1 MAFRL
6 MRYTLAAMQRH
17 LDAGHDTLPL
27 VVPILF
33 YHGTISPWP
42 HPRNWYHLFHHPEL
56 ASALYSGDFPLV
68 DLTVMPDN
76 QIVRHQLMAMLELLQ
91 KHIRQRDLAELQPML
106 ITLLAQGYLTENQ
119 INTLIR
125 YMLLAGSTEKP
136 GPLIRELAKQSPR
149 HKELLM
155 TIAEWL
161 EEKGR
166 KKGRKEGRLEGRQ
179 EGLQEGRQEISRSIA
194 QKMLSCGLEPNMVM
208 ELTGLSQ
215 EELSSL
221 SR

>member
-1 MAFRL
+1 
-6 MRYTLAAMQRH
+6 
-17 LDAGHDTLPL
+17 
-27 VVPILF
+27 
-33 YHGTISPWP
+33 
-42 HPRNWYHLFHHPEL
+42 
-56 ASALYSGDFPLV
+56 
-68 DLTVMPDN
+68 MPDN
-76 QIVRHQLMAMLELLQ
+76 HILRHQRMAMLELLQ

-119 INTLIR
+119 INTLIS
-125 YMLLAGSTEKP
+125 YMLQAGTTEKP

-149 HKELLM
+149 HEELLM

-166 KKGRKEGRLEGRQ
+166 KKGRKEGRQ
-179 EGLQEGRQEISRSIA
+179 EGLQEGRREISRSIA
-194 QKMLSCGLEPNMVM
+194 LKMLASGLEPKMVM

-221 SR
+221 SH

>member
-1 MAFRL
+1 
-6 MRYTLAAMQRH
+6 
-17 LDAGHDTLPL
+17 
-27 VVPILF
+27 
-33 YHGTISPWP
+33 
-42 HPRNWYHLFHHPEL
+42 
-56 ASALYSGDFPLV
+56 
-68 DLTVMPDN
+68 
-76 QIVRHQLMAMLELLQ
+76 MAMLELLQ

-119 INTLIR
+119 INTLIS
-125 YMLLAGSTEKP
+125 YMLQAGTTEKP

-166 KKGRKEGRLEGRQ
+166 KKGRKEGRQ
-179 EGLQEGRQEISRSIA
+179 EGLQEGRREISRSIA
-194 QKMLSCGLEPNMVM
+194 LKMLACGLEPKMVM

-221 SR
+221 SH

>member
-1 MAFRL
+1 
-6 MRYTLAAMQRH
+6 
-17 LDAGHDTLPL
+17 
-27 VVPILF
+27 
-33 YHGTISPWP
+33 
-42 HPRNWYHLFHHPEL
+42 
-56 ASALYSGDFPLV
+56 
-68 DLTVMPDN
+68 MPDN
-76 QIVRHQLMAMLELLQ
+76 HILRHQRMAMLELLQ

-125 YMLLAGSTEKP
+125 YMLQTGSTEKP
-136 GPLIRELAKQSPR
+136 RPLIRELAKQSPR
-149 HKELLM
+149 HKELMM

-166 KKGRKEGRLEGRQ
+166 KKGRKEGRLEGRK
-179 EGLQEGRQEISRSIA
+179 ENSRSIA
-194 QKMLSCGLEPNMVM
+194 LKMLASGLDPKMVM

-221 SR
+221 SH